1 MFLKIKLTKFE
12 KKIHVP
18 SEAPAL
24 CTPSPHLAD
33 KTEDSCRL
41 ELLSGDLQGTQRHQ
55 LSPGNDDSN
64 SRKRRVNGM
73 EVEGKNKYTLNAAS
87 RHAF

>member
-1 MFLKIKLTKFE
+1 M
-12 KKIHVP
+12 
-18 SEAPAL
+18 
-24 CTPSPHLAD
+24 D
-33 KTEDSCRL
+33 
-41 ELLSGDLQGTQRHQ
+41 G
-55 LSPGNDDSN
+55 PGNDDSN